1 MDTSPLC
8 SSVHGISQVRI
19 LEWAAISFSRGSS
32 FVPREGTFVS
42 CLAGG
47 FFVTEPPGNTCHT
60 HVYCTYI
67 HAYTHICK
75 TYVYVC
81 VCMLSHFSCVQ
92 LFVTYA
98 LWLAI
103 LLCPWNSPG
112 KNTGVDCHALLQGI
126 FPSQGLNLFPT
137 SACIGRRTL
146 YHSAPCISTHIPIL
160 YMCLYVYMVAWDG
173 YHTLLIHHR
182 E

>member
-1 MDTSPLC
+1 MLVAVVQLLSCLRLFCNPMDCSLPG
-8 SSVHGISQVRI
+8 SSVPGISQVRI

-126 FPSQGLNLFPT
+126 FPTQGLNLHLLNCRWSFYCWDT
-137 SACIGRRTL
+137 GE
-146 YHSAPCISTHIPIL
+146 APNWSIL
-160 YMCLYVYMVAWDG
+160 ILKS
-173 YHTLLIHHR
+173 
-182 E
+182 